1 MIEEKLS
8 IRQIGERLAD
18 AVNIKTN
25 PICIYGSD
33 QKPEDSIHSSQIST
47 CLAQSMYLM
56 AEGNI

>member
-25 PICIYGSD
+25 PICVYGSD
-33 QKPEDSIHSSQIST
+33 QKPEDS
-47 CLAQSMYLM
+47 CLS
-56 AEGNI
+56 